1 VLKYSDA
8 KIPSTQTSPSAQ
20 VFSTL
25 KSLLEESSMIRTHS
39 FRGVMAG
46 FATSALALAVS
57 AQAFAGTVT
66 TDGTDLVIKTKGGLE
81 VATTDKEFSFKLG
94 GKLQWDA
101 TNFDGLQAGRQAVPF
116 DDTFNTF
123 IRRGE
128 VGLEGVAYK
137 DWGWGVRLSYDGSE
151 GGTDVDRAYITY
163 TGLDIADIT
172 VGRFGVDYG
181 LENTTSS
188 SWITAI
194 ERPFM
199 YDFLNGDEDA
209 SFGVNVMHTGDNY
222 GLMAQVANYDKNET
236 DGNNELFG
244 YTLRANWAPYLHGTD
259 VVHLG
264 ANYHSSNSDDNSSS
278 VRTRM
283 GIRSDDDARI
293 AFGSTAKTDKD
304 VEWVLETGAQFGSFR
319 AAAEYFQRQ
328 VSGETAGGADA
339 DVDASGYYGQ
349 VSYMIGGAR
358 GYKAGVGK
366 WDKPTDMK
374 GTFEVFA
381 RYESSTIDADPAAV
395 PGQLMSGIAG
405 VVAQNTNSDFTAD
418 AVVVGVNYFATPA
431 VRMSLNYVDYQVDNI
446 NTNSNVVKS
455 GKTYKVEDDGKA
467 IVGRLQYVF

>member
-1 VLKYSDA
+1 
-8 KIPSTQTSPSAQ
+8 
-20 VFSTL
+20 
-25 KSLLEESSMIRTHS
+25 MIRKHS

-66 TDGTDLVIKTKGGLE
+66 TDGADIVIKTKGGLE

-101 TNFDGLQAGRQAVPF
+101 TNFDGLMAGTQNDPF

-128 VGLEGVAYK
+128 VGFEGVAYK
-137 DWGWGVRLSYDGSE
+137 DWGYGLRVSYDE
-151 GGTDVDRAYITY
+151 DEGTDFDRAYITY
-163 TGLDIADIT
+163 SGLGFADVT
-172 VGRFGVDYG
+172 VGQFGVDYG
-181 LENTTSS
+181 LEGTTSS

-209 SFGVNVMHTGDNY
+209 KFGVNVMHAGDNY
-222 GLMAQVANYDKNET
+222 GLMAQVAHYDQYESDDN
-236 DGNNELFG
+236 DELYG
-244 YTLRANWAPYLHGTD
+244 YTLRANWAPYLDGTD
-259 VVHLG
+259 VIHLG
-264 ANYHSSNSDDNSSS
+264 ANYHSSSPDDNTAN

-283 GIRSDDDARI
+283 GIRSDEDARI
-293 AFGSTAKTDKD
+293 AFGSTADTDKD
-304 VEWVLETGAQFGSFR
+304 SEWVLEAGAQFGSFR

-328 VSGETAGGADA
+328 VSGETAGGLDA
-339 DVDASGYYGQ
+339 DVDASGYSAQ

-358 GYKAGVGK
+358 NYKAGAGK

-381 RYESSTIDADPAAV
+381 RYESNTVDADESAIPAQMMGGV
-395 PGQLMSGIAG
+395 VG
-405 VVAQNTNSDFTAD
+405 VVADDLSDEFTAN
-418 AVVVGVNYFATPA
+418 AMVVGVNYFATPA
-431 VRMSLNYVDYQVDNI
+431 VRMSLNYVDYEVDNL
-446 NTNSNVVKS
+446 NTNSQVGGENVQ
-455 GKTYKVEDDGKA
+455 DDGKA
-467 IVGRLQYVF
+467 IIGRLQYVF

>member
-1 VLKYSDA
+1 
-8 KIPSTQTSPSAQ
+8 
-20 VFSTL
+20 
-25 KSLLEESSMIRTHS
+25 MIRKHS
-39 FRGVMAG
+39 FRGVAAG

-66 TDGTDLVIKTKGGLE
+66 TDGADLVIKTKGGLE

-94 GKLQWDA
+94 GKLQWDV
-101 TNFDGLQAGRQAVPF
+101 TNFDGLMAGRQDDPF

-128 VGLEGVAYK
+128 VGFEGVAYK
-137 DWGWGVRLSYDGSE
+137 DWGYGLRVSYDE
-151 GGTDVDRAYITY
+151 DDGTDFDRAFITY
-163 TGLDIADIT
+163 SGLGFVDVT
-172 VGRFGVDYG
+172 VGQFGVDYG

-209 SFGVNVMHTGDNY
+209 KFGVNVMHPGDNY
-222 GLMAQVANYDKNET
+222 GLMAQAAHYDKYESDDN
-236 DGNNELFG
+236 DELFG
-244 YTLRANWAPYLHGTD
+244 YTLRANWAPYLNGTD
-259 VVHLG
+259 VIHLG
-264 ANYHSSNSDDNSSS
+264 ANFHSNNPDDNSSS

-293 AFGSTAKTDKD
+293 AFGSTAETDKD
-304 VEWVLETGAQFGSFR
+304 IEWVLETGAQFGSFR

-328 VSGETAGGADA
+328 VSGETAGGVDA

-349 VSYMIGGAR
+349 VSYMFGGAR
-358 GYKAGVGK
+358 GYKAGAGK

-381 RYESSTIDADPAAV
+381 RYESNTIDADAGAIPA
-395 PGQLMSGIAG
+395 QMMSGVVG
-405 VVAQNTNSDFTAD
+405 VVADDLSDEFEAN
-418 AVVVGVNYFATPA
+418 AMVVGVNYFATPA
-431 VRMSLNYVDYQVDNI
+431 VRMSLNYVDYEVDNLDSSSQV
-446 NTNSNVVKS
+446 NGEDVQ
-455 GKTYKVEDDGKA
+455 DDGKA
-467 IVGRLQYVF
+467 IIGRLQYVF